1 MSTESLANHAI
12 KDEVYRGIDDEKSVA
27 NLKLIKGWLQCHKS
41 STYFKIL
48 QTNFKRSNS
57 EIRICFGHKY
67 IPDPEIFP
75 NEVNSKWYWGDWS
88 KSTYFLA
95 SQIHTHW
102 YKSYKR
108 NGEAFKGKQIK
119 TMAPLGL
126 EKRSIF
132 RERFL
137 NLLVV
142 DWIFDCQRTKIPFA
156 NLFYFAF
163 LYDW

>member
-1 MSTESLANHAI
+1 MKFTEELMMRRVLLIWNQSKDNYTVINLLALVSKFFRQI
-12 KDEVYRGIDDEKSVA
+12 SRGQI
-27 NLKLIKGWLQCHKS
+27 LKCMLQS
-41 STYFKIL
+41 
-48 QTNFKRSNS
+48 
-57 EIRICFGHKY
+57 Y

-108 NGEAFKGKQIK
+108 NGEAFNGKQIK

-126 EKRSIF
+126 EKRSNF

-156 NLFYFAF
+156 NLFYFVF